1 MSMSNIVDE
10 WNNTRIRYQNR
21 YYGACQKLK
30 TGETNTDNHGA
41 MLEMSYVL
49 ISIFGLSPKE
59 VEEVEK
65 NGGLTNK
72 DLKEMQEETKKR
84 ISSAI
89 TKNVMNAIA
98 GLMDNDK
105 REAVHREFAPCT
117 YKKFLEEYCKKDP
130 QFEDVLKNEFG
141 IVL

>member
-1 MSMSNIVDE
+1 MSMSNIVEE

-21 YYGACQKLK
+21 YYSACKKLK

-59 VEEVEK
+59 VEEVEE

-72 DLKEMQEETKKR
+72 DLKEIQEETKKR

-98 GLMDNDK
+98 GLMDSDK
-105 REAVHREFAPCT
+105 REAVYREFAPCT
-117 YKKFLEEYCKKDP
+117 YEKFLEEYCKKDP